1 MNGMSDVRID
11 LRQDR
16 KGMMWDLLLYVPTVT
31 ALFSMAAKFWYG
43 DDSNLAYLLTFLGS
57 FFLIA
62 GANRILKTRL
72 MVLPSAPVSLEI
84 TKQAVTL
91 GLRGGKR
98 IELMKDLKY
107 YSDYAGRTFGLA
119 GLDGSGRR
127 MQYIFHKGQFPS
139 EQDYQ
144 SAQNALRSR

>member
-1 MNGMSDVRID
+1 MV
-11 LRQDR
+11 
-16 KGMMWDLLLYVPTVT
+16 WDLLLYVPTVT

-43 DDSNLAYLLTFLGS
+43 DDTNLAYLLTFLGS
-57 FFLIA
+57 FFFIA

-72 MVLPSAPVSLEI
+72 MVLPSAAIRLEI
-84 TKQAVTL
+84 SKQTASL
-91 GLRGGKR
+91 DLRSGKR
-98 IELMKDLKY
+98 VELLKDVKY
-107 YSDYAGRTFGLA
+107 YSDYAGRSFGLA

-127 MQYIFHKGQFPS
+127 IQYVFHKGQFPS

>member
-1 MNGMSDVRID
+1 MSGVRID
-11 LRQDR
+11 LKRDR

-43 DDSNLAYLLTFLGS
+43 DEINLAYLLMFLGS
-57 FFLIA
+57 FFFIA

-84 TKQAVTL
+84 SKQAVGL
-91 GLRGGKR
+91 GLRSGKR
-98 IELMKDLKY
+98 VELLKDLKY

-119 GLDGSGRR
+119 GLDGSGHR

-139 EQDYQ
+139 EQDFQ
-144 SAQNALRSR
+144 SAKDALSSR